1 MHWITPSPN
10 TARTA
15 EIICFHLRNL
25 RRFVICPS
33 PFRPSNIFQPSLIPK
48 KAINLD
54 HEWRQK
60 KVHIRPSHVQYW
72 PIIYIWF
79 SASLLTEFA
88 GERSSWMCDAFLVQ
102 VGKLNMIHPE
112 TMNVPPWISCLNKDA
127 HRFTCKIWKF
137 VGEIL
142 RPRRFTAA
150 PDLPEEAVGFRLRG
164 GKQPIWAAHESLK
177 SKQVKWVFC
186 RKK

>member
-15 EIICFHLRNL
+15 EISSSSKFTPFRNL
-25 RRFVICPS
+25 PITFPTFQHLPTLLDPKEGNQPRSWMKAEKS
-33 PFRPSNIFQPSLIPK
+33 PHQTITCSVLTYN
-48 KAINLD
+48 
-54 HEWRQK
+54 
-60 KVHIRPSHVQYW
+60 
-72 PIIYIWF
+72 IYILF

-88 GERSSWMCDAFLVQ
+88 GERSSWMFDAFLVQ
-102 VGKLNMIHPE
+102 VGKLHMIHPE
-112 TMNVPPWISCLNKDA
+112 TMNAPPWTSCLNKDA
-127 HRFTCKIWKF
+127 HRFTCKMWKF

-142 RPRRFTAA
+142 RSRRFTAA

-164 GKQPIWAAHESLK
+164 GKQPIWAVHESLK